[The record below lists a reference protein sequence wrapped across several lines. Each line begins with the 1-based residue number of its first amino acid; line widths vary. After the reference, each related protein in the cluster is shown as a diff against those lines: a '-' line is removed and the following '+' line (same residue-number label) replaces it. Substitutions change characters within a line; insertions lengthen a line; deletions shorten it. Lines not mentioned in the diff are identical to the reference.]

1 MNHHIKVHIFQHCQ
15 TKTQNFPKL
24 FYTIHKINEIIRK
37 VMAVQKVMRC
47 IFNFQTTKTQRIEAE
62 DSLRWLKPKRKRVK
76 NFNPIGSNILYT
88 LLSRGRMNDNSLRL
102 KYWNWLRVSY
112 SFIYLYQSFRVEGK
126 KEFLKQSVRRWTVG
140 IRFILVL
147 VVCWI
152 FGIKLIK

>member
-1 MNHHIKVHIFQHCQ
+1 M
-15 TKTQNFPKL
+15 
-24 FYTIHKINEIIRK
+24 RK
-37 VMAVQKVMRC
+37 VMAGQKVMRC
-47 IFNFQTTKTQRIEAE
+47 IFNFQTQEHRGFMQSWKLCRNLC
-62 DSLRWLKPKRKRVK
+62 SLKWLKPKRKRVK

-102 KYWNWLRVSY
+102 KYWNWLRVSH